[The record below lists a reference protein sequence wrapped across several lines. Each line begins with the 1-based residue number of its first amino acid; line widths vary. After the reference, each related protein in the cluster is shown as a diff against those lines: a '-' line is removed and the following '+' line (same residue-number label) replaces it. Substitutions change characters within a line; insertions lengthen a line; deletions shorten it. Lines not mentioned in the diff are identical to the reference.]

1 MKKKLITLLL
11 ASTLALSCPS
21 HVFADEKDDK
31 IEQLEAQV
39 VEMQKTI
46 DELQKQLDEA
56 SAKSQ
61 TTSRDS
67 YKIGESYIVQN

>member
-11 ASTLALSCPS
+11 ASTLALSCSS

-46 DELQKQLDEA
+46 DELQK
-56 SAKSQ
+56 
-61 TTSRDS
+61 
-67 YKIGESYIVQN
+67 